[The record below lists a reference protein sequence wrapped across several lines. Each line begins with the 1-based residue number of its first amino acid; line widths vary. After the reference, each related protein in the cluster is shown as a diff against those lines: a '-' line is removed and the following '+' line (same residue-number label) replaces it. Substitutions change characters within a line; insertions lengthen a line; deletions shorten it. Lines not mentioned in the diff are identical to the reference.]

1 LKKVDIF
8 SKQEQE
14 KLEKLAKEFRKNFSL
29 YDSQTIINKEFE
41 RIMIEFSWK
50 SSSIE

>member
-1 LKKVDIF
+1 LKDVNIF
-8 SKQEQE
+8 TKKEQE
-14 KLEKLAKEFRKNFSL
+14 KLEKLDKQFKKNFCN